1 MPSTREIYLTKKY
14 ISKDEW
20 LNLIKIISNYNGLFR
35 KWKIIVINS
44 KNQIR
49 YFIESNYELP
59 PTINNLNSFLL
70 KPINGI
76 KQPKYY
82 LKSIFFPLIG
92 KNIIDII
99 NYCEI
104 HNKKKLKS
112 VEMNF
117 IKISK
122 NRIINS
128 SSMFIRKGNILK
140 KFFIPY
146 SSPQSILSVDFEG
159 NKRYFYKKIP
169 SYLEIK
175 KILHLLSSD
184 KLSSILSVDT
194 FPYFKDSFYI
204 NQNSYSF
211 DKHSIILGS
220 SGSGKSKF
228 ISTIIYNLYK
238 NSYYKNNYKVVLID
252 PHASLEKDIGGIGEV
267 IDFNSIENSI
277 NLFTND
283 TTDVVVSTEILL
295 ELFKSLINN
304 QYNSK
309 LERVL
314 RYSINILLSDSLF
327 RFQNLKKLL
336 LDTEFRNNLIN
347 KLKNKISTCII
358 EFFLSD
364 FNELKTKS
372 YGESISPIISF
383 IDEMELIPV
392 FNEDNDKKDLNDI
405 IKENF
410 LTIFS
415 LDRTKIGEKAT
426 KTISGLIM
434 QQLLTIIQ
442 KRKINEHI
450 IFIIDEVP
458 LIENSILSRYLSES
472 RKYNLSLILIGQYFN
487 QISDNLK
494 KSIFANAI
502 NYFIFRISQEDA
514 NELVDNI
521 NMKIPMN
528 DTRETKIKLLTEL
541 NNRECIARIES
552 NGILLPA
559 FKGRT
564 IDFKSIPRKEEKNH
578 IYKNTSLKEN
588 KKINFVLSEINLKD
602 VMKST
607 STKKGELENE

>member
-1 MPSTREIYLTKKY
+1 
-14 ISKDEW
+14 
-20 LNLIKIISNYNGLFR
+20 
-35 KWKIIVINS
+35 
-44 KNQIR
+44 
-49 YFIESNYELP
+49 
-59 PTINNLNSFLL
+59 
-70 KPINGI
+70 
-76 KQPKYY
+76 
-82 LKSIFFPLIG
+82 
-92 KNIIDII
+92 
-99 NYCEI
+99 
-104 HNKKKLKS
+104 
-112 VEMNF
+112 
-117 IKISK
+117 
-122 NRIINS
+122 
-128 SSMFIRKGNILK
+128 
-140 KFFIPY
+140 
-146 SSPQSILSVDFEG
+146 
-159 NKRYFYKKIP
+159 
-169 SYLEIK
+169 
-175 KILHLLSSD
+175 
-184 KLSSILSVDT
+184 
-194 FPYFKDSFYI
+194 
-204 NQNSYSF
+204 
-211 DKHSIILGS
+211 
-220 SGSGKSKF
+220 
-228 ISTIIYNLYK
+228 
-238 NSYYKNNYKVVLID
+238 
-252 PHASLEKDIGGIGEV
+252 
-267 IDFNSIENSI
+267 
-277 NLFTND
+277 
-283 TTDVVVSTEILL
+283 
-295 ELFKSLINN
+295 
-304 QYNSK
+304 
-309 LERVL
+309 
-314 RYSINILLSDSLF
+314 
-327 RFQNLKKLL
+327 
-336 LDTEFRNNLIN
+336 
-347 KLKNKISTCII
+347 
-358 EFFLSD
+358 
-364 FNELKTKS
+364 
-372 YGESISPIISF
+372 
-383 IDEMELIPV
+383 MELIPV

-564 IDFKSIPRKEEKNH
+564 IDFKSIPRKEEKKH